1 LPHGT
6 GKQTK
11 VAVLTDD
18 FDKLE
23 KAKVSLHLFVQFA
36 HSPTH
41 SIFLVF
47 PLPLQEAGA
56 DLAGGEDLIKE
67 IAGGMLDFDKLVATP
82 NMMPK
87 VAKLGR
93 VLGPKGLMP
102 NPKKGTVTDD
112 VVSTITEFKKGRV
125 DFRQDK
131 GAVIHAGLGKVDLDR
146 DALVDN
152 VAAFFSAIMLA
163 RPKGVKGSGV
173 QGYIKSVSLCTTMGK
188 SVQVSI
194 PDILN
199 VSVKSRKKAG

>member
-1 LPHGT
+1 MT
-6 GKQTK
+6 
-11 VAVLTDD
+11 
-18 FDKLE
+18 
-23 KAKVSLHLFVQFA
+23 
-36 HSPTH
+36 
-41 SIFLVF
+41 
-47 PLPLQEAGA
+47 LQEAGA

-112 VVSTITEFKKGRV
+112 VVSTITEFKMGRV

-131 GAVIHAGLGKVDLDR
+131 GAVIHAGLGKVDLDT